1 MDKRSKLPRWINQY
15 ITEQA
20 SNLSTDMALVLSKH
34 FLRTI
39 SQTQTEGP
47 TSLSLWSL
55 EDVER
60 AQVKARELA
69 AAEAEAERE
78 AAVALE
84 MQKNG
89 IPTGMEIVVGSDD
102 EFGEFG
108 VSEQALATMDL
119 DA

>member
-39 SQTQTEGP
+39 SQTPNEGP
-47 TSLSLWSL
+47 TSLSLWSVG
-55 EDVER
+55 DVER
-60 AQVKARELA
+60 AQAKAKEQA
-69 AAEAEAERE
+69 AIEAEAQRE
-78 AAVALE
+78 AATALE
-84 MQKNG
+84 MQENG
-89 IPTGMEIVVGSDD
+89 IPAGMEMVDGSDD
-102 EFGEFG
+102 EFGYFG
-108 VSEQALATMDL
+108 FSEQTLATMDL